1 MLAEQSEI
9 KVLIELL
16 ARLPGL
22 GPVSSRRIVLHLIR
36 SKGGRMQDIAS
47 AIQRVADSVRECV
60 ECGNFCTDQKCPIC
74 SSPDR
79 LGDQICVV
87 QDVAD
92 LWAMERSAAFKGK
105 YHVLGG
111 VLSMLDGKG
120 PEELRIPELVERAGA
135 GSVQEVILAL
145 SATVDGQTTAHYIAD
160 QLSSSGVR
168 VTSLGRGVP
177 VGGEL
182 DFLDDGTIAAALT
195 GRREY

>member
-1 MLAEQSEI
+1 
-9 KVLIELL
+9 
-16 ARLPGL
+16 
-22 GPVSSRRIVLHLIR
+22 
-36 SKGGRMQDIAS
+36 MQDIAS
-47 AIQRVADSVRECV
+47 AIQRVADNVRECV
-60 ECGNFCTDQKCPIC
+60 ECGNFCTDHKCPIC

-79 LGDQICVV
+79 LVDQICVV

-160 QLSSSGVR
+160 QLSCSGIR
-168 VTSLGRGVP
+168 VTTLGRGVP